1 MNLRFPSRLGLRAFA
16 VLVAVLAVSSY
27 FAIPA
32 WLLRSHMDRLVLSG
46 SDDAVVTHQDRE
58 WNVSVGSGKSVLVR
72 LYGEEQ
78 SSRCVVFFPGQ
89 HGGIPNYERNLF
101 PQFRGMGVSVYAL
114 SYPGYDGASGAAQVL
129 SLIPDVGE
137 ALSYINGHTAC
148 RLSRA
153 VFVGHSLG
161 ATVAVAAATQFRPSG
176 ILLDG
181 ASPSLADAVRAFM
194 RRRAITS
201 PWILLPV
208 RSLVRD
214 EYPLVPQL
222 RRLPT
227 VPVRIFQGT
236 ADEVTP
242 FADIRA
248 TVESLPNVKIIPV
261 AGGRHD
267 NTYSLARAEYLR
279 ELSSLLGN

>member
-1 MNLRFPSRLGLRAFA
+1 MVFTVLLL
-16 VLVAVLAVSSY
+16 VLVTSSY
-27 FAIPA
+27 FAVPA
-32 WLLRSHMDRLVLSG
+32 WLLHGYMDRLIFVG
-46 SDDAVVTHQDRE
+46 SDLVDTHEDQR
-58 WNVSVGSGKSVLVR
+58 WTVPVGPAKSVLVR
-72 LYGEEQ
+72 LYGEDQ

-101 PQFRGMGVSVYAL
+101 PQFRTMGVSVYAL
-114 SYPGYDGASGAAQVL
+114 SYPGYDGAPGAAQVL
-129 SLIPDVGE
+129 SLIPDVGK
-137 ALSYINGHTAC
+137 ALSHIDGHTAC

-194 RRRAITS
+194 RRRTITS
-201 PWILLPV
+201 PWTVLPV
-208 RSLVRD
+208 QSLVKD

-222 RRLPT
+222 RRIPT

-236 ADEVTP
+236 ADDVTP
-242 FADIRA
+242 FADIRVA
-248 TVESLPNVKIIPV
+248 VESLPNVKLIPV
-261 AGGRHD
+261 PGARHE
-267 NTYSLARAEYLR
+267 NAYILGRAEYLR
-279 ELSSLLGN
+279 ELSSLLGKL